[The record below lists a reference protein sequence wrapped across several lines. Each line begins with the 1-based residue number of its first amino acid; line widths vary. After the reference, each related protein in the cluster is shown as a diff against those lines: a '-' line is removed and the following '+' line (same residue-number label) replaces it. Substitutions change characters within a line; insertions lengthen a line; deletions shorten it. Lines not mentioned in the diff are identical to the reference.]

1 MIIVVLF
8 SCRLDRDSG
17 QLSAN
22 GTLVEGEYKFRV
34 RVHDVV
40 MKREVVSSV
49 TVKVK
54 DITDEAVMN
63 SGSLR
68 IKGIDSDK

>member
-1 MIIVVLF
+1 MVIMALF
-8 SCRLDRDSG
+8 YSRLDHDSG

-22 GTLVEGEYKFRV
+22 GSLVEGEYKFRV

-40 MKREVVSSV
+40 MRREVISSV

-54 DITDEAVMN
+54 DITDEAVIN

-68 IKGIDSDK
+68 IKGIDSDA